1 MLANIAK
8 CAFRPGS
15 RLENAALQREGFVSD
30 WKPMPVVPPSGGPSD
45 SKENSR

>member
-15 RLENAALQREGFVSD
+15 WRKNVALQREGFVSD
-30 WKPMPVVPPSGGPSD
+30 WKPMPVVLPTGGPSD
-45 SKENSR
+45 SKENFR